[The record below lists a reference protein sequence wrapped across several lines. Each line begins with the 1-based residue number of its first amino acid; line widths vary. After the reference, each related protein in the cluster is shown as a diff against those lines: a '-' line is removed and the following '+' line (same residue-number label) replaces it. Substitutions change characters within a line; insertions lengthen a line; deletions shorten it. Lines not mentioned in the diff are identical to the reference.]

1 MKKLFLFDYILMKGN
16 IRKITKQTIFEF
28 SRAVETQKFD
38 FALVHH
44 SSIFR
49 IFEKILY
56 YFKDWDIM
64 KKR

>member
-1 MKKLFLFDYILMKGN
+1 MKGN